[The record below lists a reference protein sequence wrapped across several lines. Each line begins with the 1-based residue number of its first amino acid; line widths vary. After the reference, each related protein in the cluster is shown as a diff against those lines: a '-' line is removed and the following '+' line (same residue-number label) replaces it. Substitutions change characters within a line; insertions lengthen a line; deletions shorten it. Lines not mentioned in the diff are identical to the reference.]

1 MWREGCGVEVGEGCG
16 VEVREGCGGRGVAL
30 R

>member
-1 MWREGCGVEVGEGCG
+1 MWREGCG
-16 VEVREGCGGRGVAL
+16 VEVREGCGVEAGEGCGGRGVAL